1 MIQNV
6 TFQPVIISPDYQIG
20 SEDEEMEL
28 KNYWR
33 AVKKRLWLIL
43 FCVIAATATTAYY
56 TFDRYTPQYMAS
68 SKLVINHTF
77 SNDSG
82 VETMD
87 IGAMNTNIRLI
98 ETYKEII
105 RSSAIMEKVVEKYPE
120 LRATSDEL
128 IRAVNVYSV
137 NNTQIMMIS
146 AVGASYDRTAK
157 IVNGVT
163 EVFRSEVPRIMKINN
178 VNLLTEAPML
188 SHPQPFNEP
197 AISNLLLSFIIAL
210 LFSIGLIFLLEYL
223 DDTIKTEDDILKV
236 FDVPI
241 LASVT
246 AIEKKDMR
254 RHKPL
259 KAGESYAAV
268 NR

>member
-1 MIQNV
+1 
-6 TFQPVIISPDYQIG
+6 
-20 SEDEEMEL
+20 MEL

-43 FCVIAATATTAYY
+43 LCVAAATATTAFY
-56 TFDRYTPQYMAS
+56 TFDRYTPQYQAS
-68 SKLVINHTF
+68 SKLVINQTF

-82 VETMD
+82 VEIMD
-87 IGAMNTNIRLI
+87 TGAMNNNIRLI

-120 LRATSDEL
+120 LNATSDEL
-128 IRAVNVYSV
+128 IRIVNVYSV

-146 AVGASYDRTAK
+146 ASGLSYERTAK
-157 IVNGVT
+157 IVNGIS

-178 VNLLTEAPML
+178 VTLLTEAPML
-188 SHPQPFNEP
+188 NNPKPVNAP
-197 AISNLLLSFIIAL
+197 AISNMLLSFIISL
-210 LFSIGLIFLLEYL
+210 LFSVGLVFLLEYL

-236 FDVPI
+236 FDVPV

-246 AIEKKDMR
+246 SIEKKDMR
-254 RHKPL
+254 RHTPL
-259 KAGESYAAV
+259 KAGEPYATL